1 VPKNLYLF
9 LLILVIILLTFLS
22 LKESISFGA
31 NFVSFFG
38 ANFVSFIDKIFHA
51 SAYIVLTYLF
61 SRYLILSKPSFS
73 LTKILVL
80 VAIVLTIYGI
90 VIEVL
95 QTALTENR
103 VGEFEDVLANISGI
117 ALGSFLF
124 RYLNSRILI

>member
-22 LKESISFGA
+22 LKESISFGS
-31 NFVSFFG
+31 NFVSY
-38 ANFVSFIDKIFHA
+38 IDKIFHA
-51 SAYIVLTYLF
+51 SAYIVLTYLC
-61 SRYLILSKPSFS
+61 SRYLILSRPSFS
-73 LTKILVL
+73 LTKILVI
-80 VAIVLTIYGI
+80 VAIFLTFYGI

-95 QTALTENR
+95 QSVLTENR

-117 ALGSFLF
+117 VLGSFIF